1 MRGLTSFQLKCIAVV
16 TMVIDHIGAILY
28 PGDLIFRYI
37 GRIAFPIFCFLL
49 VEGFFHTHDRIQYMI
64 RLGIFAI
71 LSEIPYD
78 LAFRNQTLEFTRQNV
93 YFTLLLG
100 VLMMCVLSISANWP
114 ERIMILLLF
123 MWAGEFLKA
132 DYGFR
137 GILLIFIYYLSRE
150 AKLKTD
156 QTYAIGHKT
165 GLLTGALWNFLW
177 KQKAQWYGVAASI
190 PIGLYN
196 GERGRNMKYFFYLF
210 YPLHLLVL
218 YMIHRYIVQ

>member
-78 LAFRNQTLEFTRQNV
+78 LAFRDQTLEFTR
-93 YFTLLLG
+93 
-100 VLMMCVLSISANWP
+100 
-114 ERIMILLLF
+114 
-123 MWAGEFLKA
+123 
-132 DYGFR
+132 
-137 GILLIFIYYLSRE
+137 
-150 AKLKTD
+150 
-156 QTYAIGHKT
+156 
-165 GLLTGALWNFLW
+165 
-177 KQKAQWYGVAASI
+177 
-190 PIGLYN
+190 
-196 GERGRNMKYFFYLF
+196 
-210 YPLHLLVL
+210 
-218 YMIHRYIVQ
+218 